1 MDGLNCGGIPTR
13 TTPTLTPTT
22 LRTIAAD
29 IASLSSGSPGDFAA
43 AASDLHHLVS
53 TSCSTI
59 NTSNLGTTD
68 RLSTDL
74 QECVSIQNLGHP
86 QIELSLQNLNNQHTN
101 INSLQNHQNINQN
114 SLNQQQRNDYTNSFS
129 TAASRQAGF
138 VPPLVLQINSSNPS
152 AQQSSGIQFY
162 QTNILFIFVKY

>member
-29 IASLSSGSPGDFAA
+29 IANLSPGPSENFAV

-53 TSCSTI
+53 SSSM
-59 NTSNLGTTD
+59 NTSTLIVSDHTN
-68 RLSTDL
+68 L
-74 QECVSIQNLGHP
+74 QERVTIPNLSS
-86 QIELSLQNLNNQHTN
+86 QTISLQILNNQQPSLN
-101 INSLQNHQNINQN
+101 NLQNHQNLNQN
-114 SLNQQQRNDYTNSFS
+114 TLNQQQRNDYNNSFS

-138 VPPLVLQINSSNPS
+138 VPPLVLQINSSNPN
-152 AQQSSGIQFY
+152 AQQSSGI
-162 QTNILFIFVKY
+162 

>member
-1 MDGLNCGGIPTR
+1 LDGLNCGGIPTR

-29 IASLSSGSPGDFAA
+29 IASLSPAPPENFAA

-59 NTSNLGTTD
+59 NTSTLGATD
-68 RLSTDL
+68 RTDL
-74 QECVSIQNLGHP
+74 QEHVNIQNLGNQ
-86 QIELSLQNLNNQHTN
+86 QISLQSLNNQHISLNN
-101 INSLQNHQNINQN
+101 IQNHQHLNQN
-114 SLNQQQRNDYTNSFS
+114 SLNQQQRNDYNNSFS

-152 AQQSSGIQFY
+152 TQQSSGILLQKY
-162 QTNILFIFVKY
+162 FIYT